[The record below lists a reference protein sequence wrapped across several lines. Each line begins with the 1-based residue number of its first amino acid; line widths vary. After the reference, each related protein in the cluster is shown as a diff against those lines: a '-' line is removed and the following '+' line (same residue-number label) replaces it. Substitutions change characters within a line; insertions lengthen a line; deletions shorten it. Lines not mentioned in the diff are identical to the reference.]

1 MHTLVSFCRK
11 FINIK
16 AFIIGAFALI
26 VTARPA
32 LRGFFDGG
40 LAVNDRQI
48 LMGSSGDSYTSSEFN
63 TSGVQ
68 PSLSQPF
75 GNPSVGTS
83 PDDLLG
89 NPQTTAQTTA
99 NGPIWP
105 MHLSVVYN
113 TTTTLLYDFAVSG
126 ASIPDGYTIEILNEY
141 EPQYASQF
149 GQGSAQWNGNNSIF
163 ASWISINDINWCSS
177 LFSSAPSNFSACLP
191 PRLDMYFD
199 LMASLYDSGARNY
212 FFVNMP
218 PLSRAPMVT
227 QNGQDIIDNYRE
239 GVSLFNEKL
248 FPEYVQ
254 TFTSTYND
262 VRTVIYDA
270 FSLFSEILDNPTGYG
285 FKDNSSYTCIG
296 CTNGTRDF

>member
-1 MHTLVSFCRK
+1 
-11 FINIK
+11 
-16 AFIIGAFALI
+16 
-26 VTARPA
+26 
-32 LRGFFDGG
+32 
-40 LAVNDRQI
+40 
-48 LMGSSGDSYTSSEFN
+48 MGSSGDSYTSSEFN

-89 NPQTTAQTTA
+89 NPQITAQTTA

-105 MHLSVVYN
+105 MYLSVVYN
-113 TTTTLLYDFAVSG
+113 TTTTLLYDFAISG

-141 EPQYASQF
+141 EPKYASQF
-149 GQGSAQWNGNNSIF
+149 GQGPAQWNGNNSIF

-177 LFSSAPSNFSACLP
+177 LFSSTPSNFSACLP

-218 PLSRAPMVT
+218 PLFRAPMVT

-254 TFTSTYND
+254 TFTSTYNG

-270 FSLFSEILDNPTGYG
+270 FSLFSEILDNPTWYG

-296 CTNGTRDF
+296 CTNGTGDFWSNNYHPTTDVHERLARDMLANLTTVGWPPNTGVFS